1 LINNFIGNYL
11 IQTERMRNSPNM
23 FGNQKFLF
31 SPQRSQHEWVLE
43 HYERTSKVYLNNTKR
58 DDLSGIIIPMC
69 HGTEL
74 SIAEKICETG
84 FAALSSVDAGY
95 FGRGIY
101 FTSFSMYC
109 VPYIAGSKF
118 PSIVV
123 SYLLPGNVYPVIE
136 EVDGPDTLLGSAIKS
151 GYNSHFIVTDKKGVC
166 VPNSDNHDEGELFNE
181 LVVPQ
186 ESQIVPA
193 FIFEL
198 EGSDMEKL
206 SGEWNREVPKGIRYS
221 KKLLLNP
228 NKMDS
233 KISLD
238 DDYALTSPFEF

>member
-1 LINNFIGNYL
+1 
-11 IQTERMRNSPNM
+11 
-23 FGNQKFLF
+23 
-31 SPQRSQHEWVLE
+31 
-43 HYERTSKVYLNNTKR
+43 
-58 DDLSGIIIPMC
+58 LSGIIIPMC

-109 VPYIAGSKF
+109 VPYITASKF
-118 PSIVV
+118 PSVIV
-123 SYLLPGNVYPVIE
+123 SHLLPGNVYPVIE
-136 EVDGPDTLLGSAIKS
+136 EVDGPDTLLGSAIKT

-166 VPNSDNHDEGELFNE
+166 VTNSDGGEELFNE

-198 EGSDMEKL
+198 EGSDMGKL
-206 SGEWNREVPKGIRYS
+206 SGEWNPKDKFDS
-221 KKLLLNP
+221 KKAASATDL
-228 NKMDS
+228 
-233 KISLD
+233 
-238 DDYALTSPFEF
+238 F